1 MWKPSRGLG
10 MVFTNPYW
18 TEAAVPGTGG
28 RDGGVGPQGGGPRGG
43 GVCRGQVTARRAAS
57 SVELLLEAEA
67 PRGRLGGPGPSW
79 QRGRGH
85 GGLEGRAA
93 QSHLAR
99 LHRARPGPQ
108 RQGLQVAAQGG
119 LRCRRFPGSGGGGGN
134 GTGPAAVSAGRGGGE
149 RGGAAVHTLPSGLGT
164 LRRAGR
170 APPVP
175 RRLRRVRSQGR
186 RGTRG
191 ASL

>member
-1 MWKPSRGLG
+1 

-18 TEAAVPGTGG
+18 TEAAIPGTGG
-28 RDGGVGPQGGGPRGG
+28 RDGGVGPPGGGPRGG

-119 LRCRRFPGSGGGGGN
+119 LRCRRFPGSGWG
-134 GTGPAAVSAGRGGGE
+134 GTGRDPRRCPPGGVVGNAAGRRSTRFLLASGHCAGP
-149 RGGAAVHTLPSGLGT
+149 GAL
-164 LRRAGR
+164 LRSHDG
-170 APPVP
+170 
-175 RRLRRVRSQGR
+175 
-186 RGTRG
+186 
-191 ASL
+191 